1 MAVRLSGGG
10 AARAVGG
17 WGQRAEL
24 EAGRL
29 EDDDQ
34 EARR

>member
-1 MAVRLSGGG
+1 MVVRLGGGG

-17 WGQRAEL
+17 WGRRAEL

-34 EARR
+34 EAR